1 MKSELVSGAAGLWV
15 ATLAHKAAVLGF
27 SFWVGHTHGAEGVGV
42 MASVLAISWMVSTVA
57 GWGLPD
63 RAPFLGSAGDSTPE
77 SRRLHGIFF
86 LMILGVHAFLLLSA
100 GQMAGVSQPE
110 LTSLATGLVLGSA
123 GQSLSA
129 VGFSWRRGAGLP
141 RGEIIATITSSLVL
155 GLGALFGA
163 DLGMTWALS
172 GLSMWLG
179 SLSGGDFLPARP
191 RISDLKNYVRQ
202 GTVFLCFGLGAW
214 VLGNIDILLAR
225 VLYPPEFVGE
235 LQVGTMA
242 VRGMAMAP
250 WLAATFM
257 LRPTREAWLAGGRPH
272 PWSWALGGGF
282 VGALVAGIAWIA
294 MPFLAR
300 GHAMPVASIEGIGWT
315 SMLIAPTFYATVL
328 LLPLSAQ
335 WHMRRTL
342 RAIGMGLMVQVG
354 VGWAAA
360 SELDVASLV
369 VVAGVGQLV
378 TLMWLIQA
386 LRSDVHQGFAVDR
399 SALSP
404 GELVGASTGER
415 GACADPVSVPTEE

>member
-1 MKSELVSGAAGLWV
+1 M
-15 ATLAHKAAVLGF
+15 ATLVHKAAVLGF

-63 RAPFLGSAGDSTPE
+63 RAPFLGSAGDSTIE

-86 LMILGVHAFLLLSA
+86 LMIIGVHGLLLLGS
-100 GQMAGVSQPE
+100 GQMAGVTQPA
-110 LTSLATGLVLGSA
+110 LTSLAAGLVLGSA

-141 RGEIIATITSSLVL
+141 RGEIIATIASSLVL
-155 GLGALFGA
+155 GLGALLGV
-163 DLGMTWALS
+163 DLGVTWALS

-179 SLSGGDFLPARP
+179 SLGGGGFLPARP
-191 RISDLKNYVRQ
+191 RVSNLQDYFQQ

-225 VLYPPEFVGE
+225 VLYPPELVGQ

-257 LRPTREAWLAGGRPH
+257 LRPTREAWLAGDRPR
-272 PWSWALGGGF
+272 PWAWALGGGF
-282 VGALVAGIAWIA
+282 VGVLVAGIAWIA

-300 GHAMPVASIEGIGWT
+300 GHAMPVASIDGVGWT

-342 RAIGMGLMVQVG
+342 RAIGMGLIVQVG

-369 VVAGVGQLV
+369 VVAGVGQLA
-378 TLMWLIQA
+378 TLMWLIQT
-386 LRSDVHQGFAVDR
+386 LRSGVHQGFAVDR

-404 GELVGASTGER
+404 GELVGASAGESSV
-415 GACADPVSVPTEE
+415 ATDAPSVPAEE